1 MVQHERPS
9 GNDHV
14 RFGMVSSSLLRRH
27 GHRLDHHGRDTQNC
41 GRNLR
46 STRVLLFGLSR
57 QNILVRSRIDPDT
70 SHTDREATAAPR
82 FAQYVWTVSNIQTPG
97 LTSLSDLQPLHLQ
110 DGPSLSLDE
119 QLRRSQ

>member
-1 MVQHERPS
+1 MASHQLAHLLTNPTLPNPLFTERDMVQHERPS

-46 STRVLLFGLSR
+46 SARVLLFGLSR

-82 FAQYVWTVSNIQTPG
+82 FA
-97 LTSLSDLQPLHLQ
+97 
-110 DGPSLSLDE
+110 
-119 QLRRSQ
+119 